1 MISNYSVRKP
11 FTVFVAIVLV
21 LILGF
26 VSFSNISTD
35 LLPSINLPYSVI
47 ITPYIG
53 ASPEEVEMVV
63 TKTIEQ
69 SMASISN
76 IKSVQSIS
84 RENMSL
90 VILEFGEST
99 NMDSAVIEMRENLD
113 MLGSYMPDGVGTSTI
128 MKLNPDMMPIMVVSA
143 AVEGQKISES
153 SAFLQDK
160 IIPELESIEG
170 VASVDASGLIENEIH
185 VIIKQDKIDA
195 INQELSNQIALQI
208 EAAKAEA
215 QAAMANLSP
224 AELAALAASS
234 PEVTTPETPTPETM
248 AITITKEMV
257 SGILKGQNFSMP
269 TGYITEDGV
278 DYLVRTGDAIEN
290 YEALKSLTLMILPFE
305 GMDPIT
311 IDDVADVMYVSNS
324 DEMYSK
330 VNGIDAITLTVQKQT
345 EYVTSDVTNHILEKI
360 SSLETRYPELKMVT
374 LMNQGEYIDIVVN
387 SLLNNLI
394 IGGLLAILILLLFLR
409 DLKPTFV
416 VGFSIPVSVIAAFV
430 LMYFSDITLNIISM
444 GGLALGVGM
453 LVDNSIVVIENIYRM
468 RSEGKSAIEASVEGA
483 KQVSGAIIAS
493 TLTTIA
499 VFLPIVFIEGFTRE
513 IFTDM
518 ALTIAYS
525 LIASLMV
532 ALTLVPTMASKILAK
547 EVKQDHKVFA
557 KLKSR
562 YSKVLEFA
570 LDHRVLVIA
579 IVIILFAGSI
589 YGVTSMGT
597 QLFPTT
603 DSGQLNITLEMPIG
617 SKFEDLTQTADDIT
631 TKLQT
636 IESIESIG
644 STVGGGMFGMG
655 GMGLAGSGGTS
666 ATFYITLNDDRDQST
681 EEISSELTA
690 LIASDQYEV
699 SVSGTDM
706 NMGALSGGDISIEI
720 KGRDFATLETIAKD
734 IASIVSGVEGTKDV
748 SSGIEETAP
757 ELKLVVDKEASI
769 QNSLTVAQV
778 FVEVNK
784 LLSKAS
790 KSTSISIDGNDM
802 DIIVMDESDIQ
813 NTNRNDILNLELTT
827 PQGEVVKVSDLAS
840 LEENN
845 GFKSIRRI
853 GQQRYVT
860 VTGTLADGFNVGLVS
875 DEIQKQLDEYTIP
888 EGYTVEMTGE
898 NKTIT
903 DSFKD
908 LFMMLLLAV
917 VFIYLI
923 MVSQFQSLLSP
934 FIVMFTIPLAF
945 TGGFFAL
952 MLTGLPLSI
961 VAFIGLIILTG
972 VVVNNGIVF
981 VDYANKMRASGL
993 SKREALIKTGTDR
1006 LRPILMTALTTIIAL
1021 STMSLGA
1028 GTGTEMMQPMAI
1040 TTIGGLIYAT
1050 LLTLIFIPVLF
1061 DIFHKKEYKDT
1072 NF

>member
-11 FTVFVAIVLV
+11 FTVFVAIILV

-26 VSFSNISTD
+26 VSFSKTSTD

-47 ITPYIG
+47 ITPYVG

-63 TKTIEQ
+63 TKAIEQ

-113 MLGSYMPDGVGTSTI
+113 ILGSYMPDGVGTSTI

-143 AVEGQKISES
+143 AVEGQKIAES

-170 VASVDASGLIENEIH
+170 VASVDASGLIDNEIH

-195 INQELSNQIALQI
+195 INQQVTAAITKQI
-208 EAAKAEA
+208 ETAKAEA
-215 QAAMANLSP
+215 QVAMANMSP
-224 AELAALAASS
+224 AELAALAATQPTDAKA
-234 PEVTTPETPTPETM
+234 PEVPKV
-248 AITITKEMV
+248 AITKEMV

-269 TGYITEDGV
+269 TGYITENGV
-278 DYLVRTGDAIEN
+278 DYLVRTGDAIES
-290 YEALKSLTLMILPFE
+290 YDALKSLTLMVLPFE
-305 GMDPIT
+305 GMAPIT
-311 IDDVADVMYVSNS
+311 LDDVADVMYVSNS
-324 DEMYSK
+324 GDLYSK
-330 VNGIDAITLTVQKQT
+330 VNGIDAITLTIQKQT
-345 EYVTSDVTNHILEKI
+345 EYVTSDITNQILSKMT
-360 SSLETRYPELKMVT
+360 SLETRYPDLKMVT

-394 IGGLLAILILLLFLR
+394 FGGLLAILILLLFLR
-409 DLKPTFV
+409 DIKPTFV
-416 VGFSIPVSVIAAFV
+416 VGFSIPISVVTAFV
-430 LMYFSDITLNIISM
+430 LMYFSHITLNIISM

-483 KQVSGAIIAS
+483 KQVSSAIIAS

-513 IFTDM
+513 IFSDM

-525 LIASLMV
+525 LIASLLV

-547 EVKQDHKVFA
+547 EVKQDHKVFS
-557 KLKSR
+557 KLKSG
-562 YSKVLEFA
+562 YSRVLAFS
-570 LDHRVLVIA
+570 LDHKILVIA
-579 IVIILFAGSI
+579 IVILLFAGSV
-589 YGVTSMGT
+589 YSVTSMGT
-597 QLFPTT
+597 QLFPTS
-603 DSGQLNITLEMPIG
+603 DSGQLTVTLEMPIG
-617 SKFEDLTQTADDIT
+617 SKFEDLTKTADTIT
-631 TKLQT
+631 SKLQS
-636 IESIESIG
+636 IDSIESVG
-644 STVGGGMFGMG
+644 ATVGGGMFGMG
-655 GMGLAGSGGTS
+655 GLGSAGSGGNR
-666 ATFYITLNDDRDQST
+666 ATFYLTLNDNRSKST
-681 EEISSELTA
+681 EEISSELTS
-690 LIASDQYEV
+690 LIASDQYKV

-720 KGRDFATLETIAKD
+720 KGRDFDDLEKIAND
-734 IASIVSGVEGTKDV
+734 VASMVTSVEGTQDI
-748 SSGIEETAP
+748 STGIEETAP
-757 ELKLVVDKEASI
+757 ELKLIIDKDASI
-769 QNSLTVAQV
+769 QRGLTVAQV

-784 LLSKAS
+784 LLSDTS
-790 KSTSISIDGNDM
+790 KSTSISIEGNDLPVV
-802 DIIVMDESDIQ
+802 VMDESDLVK
-813 NTNRNDILNLELTT
+813 TSRSDILNLEIST
-827 PQGEVVKVSDLAS
+827 PQGDTVKVSDIAS
-840 LEENN
+840 LEENS

-853 GQQRYVT
+853 DQQRYVT
-860 VTGTLADGFNVGLVS
+860 VTGVLQNGYNVGIVS
-875 DEIQKQLDEYTIP
+875 EEIQKKLDAYVIP

-898 NKTIT
+898 NKTIKDT
-903 DSFKD
+903 FKD
-908 LFMMLLLAV
+908 LFMMLILAI

-923 MVSQFQSLLSP
+923 MVAQFQSLLSP

-952 MLTGLPLSI
+952 LITGFPLSI
-961 VAFIGLIILTG
+961 VAFIGLIVLTG

-981 VDYANKMRASGL
+981 VDYANKMRESGL

-1021 STMSLGA
+1021 STMSLGT

-1061 DIFHKKEYKDT
+1061 DIFHKKDYK
-1072 NF
+1072 NPNA